1 VSISFHLQITCQHCI
16 TRFTANTTVT
26 QFCLDACAKR
36 AYKQRKRDEKIEVAI
51 KEETGKAMYNP
62 AISQKRLPQNLIAN
76 T

>member
-1 VSISFHLQITCQHCI
+1 
-16 TRFTANTTVT
+16 
-26 QFCLDACAKR
+26 
-36 AYKQRKRDEKIEVAI
+36 VAI